1 MNEVHISGV
10 VKRTWTYGN
19 DLYARLSLRRDRGRP
34 QRAAGAGGP
43 FDYVTVLFTDGLRQ
57 GLQLPTDLPITV
69 HGWVQSRDVDESL
82 AQFLNRAGAPAS
94 GVDTHARA
102 GIVAHRSVTEIV
114 AERWDVIVRSS
125 PTGGHRKPPR

>member
-10 VKRTWTYGN
+10 VKSTWTYGD

-34 QRAAGAGGP
+34 RRAADAGGP
-43 FDYVTVLFTDGLRQ
+43 FDYVTVLFSDGLRH

-69 HGWVQSRDVDESL
+69 HGWVQSRDVDESM
-82 AQFLNRAGAPAS
+82 AQFLSKAGAPSAS
-94 GVDTHARA
+94 NVDA

-114 AERWDVIVRSS
+114 AERWDVTVRSS
-125 PTGGHRKPPR
+125 PAGGHRKPPR